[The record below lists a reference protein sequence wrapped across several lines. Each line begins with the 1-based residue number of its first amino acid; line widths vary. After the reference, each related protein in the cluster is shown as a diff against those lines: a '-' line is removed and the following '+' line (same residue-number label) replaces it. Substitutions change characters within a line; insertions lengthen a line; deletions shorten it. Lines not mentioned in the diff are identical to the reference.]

1 MSHTQKVMADPK
13 LSAHNPAHQRMSEP
27 TGARALFLEAQRV
40 DTEPIYSKSRRRT
53 RQSAA
58 FLPVSLRAPNK
69 PLLERIVNP
78 LGWRCGAASWVHS
91 AVRSPATGAL
101 LRAFPS
107 SATADLINCQWQH
120 LVGLVNWASIC
131 EAQIAKIDGAPEE
144 RFIRIDERIYR
155 SPGIAYATLFIEI
168 DIWLSGGTMCFSKKD
183 W

>member
-1 MSHTQKVMADPK
+1 MSQPIFSAQSNLKGARSFDNVRTLPRLGRLQDLARAAIPVRSCPPPWLHKPMNFAASSRVTSNTWGPPVGLIGCASSRLKSSAFAMSHTQKVMADPK

-78 LGWRCGAASWVHS
+78 LG
-91 AVRSPATGAL
+91 
-101 LRAFPS
+101 
-107 SATADLINCQWQH
+107 
-120 LVGLVNWASIC
+120 
-131 EAQIAKIDGAPEE
+131 
-144 RFIRIDERIYR
+144 
-155 SPGIAYATLFIEI
+155 
-168 DIWLSGGTMCFSKKD
+168 
-183 W
+183 